1 MPSLDYIEKL
11 TGIKGMDSKFKG
23 NGISLGFSG
32 SAAASRTHLPSLQ
45 GVKATTRRIKG
56 YYTRLIKHFPLLH
69 KELHLLY
76 RQRRYICSCGHTVN
90 EKSPFASV
98 FPNLFLAST
107 SHAQE
112 LRQHL
117 LSKKWP
123 DDAMSAPARSFVSL
137 MKSIF
142 LVPVTFPACFPS
154 MNLKEMLPVRSTKSS
169 SLTLKNKRIMDIL
182 PVRTT
187 PALLQYF
194 YQFPMSERRKV
205 EFVTMDMSM
214 QFRSVIKT
222 IFPKARIVADRFH
235 MIRLVQWAMERVRKA
250 EQKRLYHHSR
260 MFKSNKTILTKPYEK
275 LTEEEL
281 IKLEGILRCSP
292 RLRCAYA
299 LKYAFSKV
307 LRFKDNANIS
317 WALSAWIDLVKS
329 ADLPEMNSLVKS
341 FTYWYEEIRSALIY
355 PYSNG
360 FTEGCNNK
368 IKVLKRVSFGLRNFE
383 RFRNRI
389 LYINTRNEK
398 RTRTVFSACPLQE
411 CIDTLAPQK
420 I

>member
-1 MPSLDYIEKL
+1 MSHVSTSQVIRVFNEVHIPRPSHLPRVLSIDE
-11 TGIKGMDSKFKG
+11 FKG
-23 NGISLGFSG
+23 N
-32 SAAASRTHLPSLQ
+32 AAGQKYQVIITDS
-45 GVKATTRRIKG
+45 
-56 YYTRLIKHFPLLH
+56 
-69 KELHLLY
+69 E
-76 RQRRYICSCGHTVN
+76 
-90 EKSPFASV
+90 
-98 FPNLFLAST
+98 
-107 SHAQE
+107 
-112 LRQHL
+112 
-117 LSKKWP
+117 
-123 DDAMSAPARSFVSL
+123 
-137 MKSIF
+137 
-142 LVPVTFPACFPS
+142 
-154 MNLKEMLPVRSTKSS
+154 
-169 SLTLKNKRIMDIL
+169 NKRIMDIL
-182 PVRTT
+182 PARTT

-250 EQKRLYHHSR
+250 EQKRLCHHSR

-307 LRFKDNANIS
+307 LRFKDHTNIS

-398 RTRTVFSACPLQE
+398 GHALYSVHVLSRSA
-411 CIDTLAPQK
+411 
-420 I
+420 

>member
-1 MPSLDYIEKL
+1 
-11 TGIKGMDSKFKG
+11 MDSKFKG

-32 SAAASRTHLPSLQ
+32 SAAASRTHLFSLIC
-45 GVKATTRRIKG
+45 KATTRRIKG
-56 YYTRLIKHFPLLH
+56 YLYAPSSNIPQLLH
-69 KELHLLY
+69 KGLHLLY
-76 RQRRYICSCGHTVN
+76 RQRRYICSCGHTFN
-90 EKSPFASV
+90 EKPLCRP
-98 FPNLFLAST
+98 FPNLFIAST
-107 SHAQE
+107 SHAPGAASTPFLSEVARRCHVSTSQVIRVFNE
-112 LRQHL
+112 VHIPRPSHL
-117 LSKKWP
+117 PRVLSIDEFKGNAAGQKYQVIIT
-123 DDAMSAPARSFVSL
+123 DS
-137 MKSIF
+137 
-142 LVPVTFPACFPS
+142 
-154 MNLKEMLPVRSTKSS
+154 E
-169 SLTLKNKRIMDIL
+169 NKRIMDIL
-182 PVRTT
+182 PARTT

-250 EQKRLYHHSR
+250 EQKRLCHHSR

-307 LRFKDNANIS
+307 LRFKDHTNIS

-398 RTRTVFSACPLQE
+398 GHALYSVHVLSRSA
-411 CIDTLAPQK
+411 
-420 I
+420 

>member
-1 MPSLDYIEKL
+1 MPLRISNPLPRFNKSCSRSCVNTFFQEAARRCHVSTSQVIRVFNEVHIPRPSHLPRVLSIDE
-11 TGIKGMDSKFKG
+11 FKG
-23 NGISLGFSG
+23 N
-32 SAAASRTHLPSLQ
+32 AAGQKYQVIITDS
-45 GVKATTRRIKG
+45 
-56 YYTRLIKHFPLLH
+56 
-69 KELHLLY
+69 E
-76 RQRRYICSCGHTVN
+76 
-90 EKSPFASV
+90 
-98 FPNLFLAST
+98 
-107 SHAQE
+107 
-112 LRQHL
+112 
-117 LSKKWP
+117 
-123 DDAMSAPARSFVSL
+123 
-137 MKSIF
+137 
-142 LVPVTFPACFPS
+142 
-154 MNLKEMLPVRSTKSS
+154 
-169 SLTLKNKRIMDIL
+169 NKRIMDIL
-182 PVRTT
+182 PARTT
-187 PALLQYF
+187 SALLQYF

-250 EQKRLYHHSR
+250 EQKRLCHHSR

-307 LRFKDNANIS
+307 LRFKDHANIS

-341 FTYWYEEIRSALIY
+341 FTYWYEEIRNALIY

-398 RTRTVFSACPLQE
+398 GHALYSVHVLSRSA
-411 CIDTLAPQK
+411 
-420 I
+420 

>member
-1 MPSLDYIEKL
+1 
-11 TGIKGMDSKFKG
+11 
-23 NGISLGFSG
+23 
-32 SAAASRTHLPSLQ
+32 
-45 GVKATTRRIKG
+45 
-56 YYTRLIKHFPLLH
+56 
-69 KELHLLY
+69 
-76 RQRRYICSCGHTVN
+76 
-90 EKSPFASV
+90 
-98 FPNLFLAST
+98 
-107 SHAQE
+107 
-112 LRQHL
+112 
-117 LSKKWP
+117 
-123 DDAMSAPARSFVSL
+123 
-137 MKSIF
+137 
-142 LVPVTFPACFPS
+142 
-154 MNLKEMLPVRSTKSS
+154 
-169 SLTLKNKRIMDIL
+169 
-182 PVRTT
+182 
-187 PALLQYF
+187 
-194 YQFPMSERRKV
+194 
-205 EFVTMDMSM
+205 M

-250 EQKRLYHHSR
+250 EQKRLCHHSR

-275 LTEEEL
+275 LTKREL

-307 LRFKDNANIS
+307 LRFKDHANIS

-341 FTYWYEEIRSALIY
+341 FTYWYEEIRNALIY

-389 LYINTRNEK
+389 LYINTQRK

-411 CIDTLAPQK
+411 CIDTLAPQNLTK
-420 I
+420 NLFYGQKG

>member
-1 MPSLDYIEKL
+1 
-11 TGIKGMDSKFKG
+11 MDSKFKG

-45 GVKATTRRIKG
+45 GHYKTHKG
-56 YYTRLIKHFPLLH
+56 LLYAPHQTFPTSH
-69 KELHLLY
+69 QELHLPY
-76 RQRRYICSCGHTVN
+76 RQRRYICSCGHTFN
-90 EKSPFASV
+90 EKSPFASPY
-98 FPNLFLAST
+98 FQT
-107 SHAQE
+107 SSSLQQVMLQE

-117 LSKKWP
+117 SFQEVARRCHVSTSQGIRVFNEVHIPRPSHLPRVLSIDEFKGKAAGQKYQVIIT
-123 DDAMSAPARSFVSL
+123 DS
-137 MKSIF
+137 
-142 LVPVTFPACFPS
+142 
-154 MNLKEMLPVRSTKSS
+154 E
-169 SLTLKNKRIMDIL
+169 NKRIMDIL
-182 PVRTT
+182 PARTT

-250 EQKRLYHHSR
+250 EQKRLCHHSR
-260 MFKSNKTILTKPYEK
+260 MFKSNKIILTKPYEK
-275 LTEEEL
+275 LAEEEL

-368 IKVLKRVSFGLRNFE
+368 IKVLKRISFGLRNFE

-398 RTRTVFSACPLQE
+398 GHALSSVHVLSRSA
-411 CIDTLAPQK
+411 
-420 I
+420 

>member
-1 MPSLDYIEKL
+1 ML
-11 TGIKGMDSKFKG
+11 
-23 NGISLGFSG
+23 
-32 SAAASRTHLPSLQ
+32 
-45 GVKATTRRIKG
+45 
-56 YYTRLIKHFPLLH
+56 
-69 KELHLLY
+69 
-76 RQRRYICSCGHTVN
+76 
-90 EKSPFASV
+90 
-98 FPNLFLAST
+98 
-107 SHAQE
+107 QE

-117 LSKKWP
+117 SFQEVARRCHVSTSQVIRVFNEVHIPRPSHLPRVLSIDECKGNAAGQKYQVIIT
-123 DDAMSAPARSFVSL
+123 DS
-137 MKSIF
+137 
-142 LVPVTFPACFPS
+142 
-154 MNLKEMLPVRSTKSS
+154 E
-169 SLTLKNKRIMDIL
+169 NKRIMDIL
-182 PVRTT
+182 PARTT

-250 EQKRLYHHSR
+250 EQKRLCHHSR

-307 LRFKDNANIS
+307 LRFKDHTNIS

-341 FTYWYEEIRSALIY
+341 FTYWYEEIRRALIY

-360 FTEGCNNK
+360 FTEGCSNK
-368 IKVLKRVSFGLRNFE
+368 IKVLKRTSFGLRNFE

-398 RTRTVFSACPLQE
+398 GYALSSVHVLSRSA
-411 CIDTLAPQK
+411 
-420 I
+420 

>member
-1 MPSLDYIEKL
+1 ML
-11 TGIKGMDSKFKG
+11 
-23 NGISLGFSG
+23 
-32 SAAASRTHLPSLQ
+32 
-45 GVKATTRRIKG
+45 
-56 YYTRLIKHFPLLH
+56 
-69 KELHLLY
+69 
-76 RQRRYICSCGHTVN
+76 
-90 EKSPFASV
+90 
-98 FPNLFLAST
+98 
-107 SHAQE
+107 QE

-117 LSKKWP
+117 SSKKC
-123 DDAMSAPARSFVSL
+123 RRCHVSTSQVIRVFNEVHIPRPSHL
-137 MKSIF
+137 PRVLSIDEF
-142 LVPVTFPACFPS
+142 KGNAAGQKYQVIITDFA
-154 MNLKEMLPVRSTKSS
+154 
-169 SLTLKNKRIMDIL
+169 NKRIMVIL
-182 PVRTT
+182 PARTT
-187 PALLQYF
+187 PALLQHF

-222 IFPKARIVADRFH
+222 IFPVVADRFLYDPG
-235 MIRLVQWAMERVRKA
+235 LVQWAMERAYKA
-250 EQKRLYHHSR
+250 EQKRLVTIAEYGPL
-260 MFKSNKTILTKPYEK
+260 TILTKPYEK

-368 IKVLKRVSFGLRNFE
+368 IKVLKRISFGLRNFE

-398 RTRTVFSACPLQE
+398 GHALSSVHVLSRSA
-411 CIDTLAPQK
+411 
-420 I
+420 

>member
-1 MPSLDYIEKL
+1 MQLWSHL
-11 TGIKGMDSKFKG
+11 T
-23 NGISLGFSG
+23 
-32 SAAASRTHLPSLQ
+32 R
-45 GVKATTRRIKG
+45 
-56 YYTRLIKHFPLLH
+56 
-69 KELHLLY
+69 
-76 RQRRYICSCGHTVN
+76 
-90 EKSPFASV
+90 SPFASPY
-98 FPNLFLAST
+98 FQTSFLASNKSCSRSCVNT
-107 SHAQE
+107 F
-112 LRQHL
+112 
-117 LSKKWP
+117 LSGP
-123 DDAMSAPARSFVSL
+123 DDAMSAPARSFRVFNEVHIPRPSHL
-137 MKSIF
+137 PRVLSIDEF
-142 LVPVTFPACFPS
+142 
-154 MNLKEMLPVRSTKSS
+154 KENAAGQKYQVIIITDSE
-169 SLTLKNKRIMDIL
+169 NKRIMDIL
-182 PVRTT
+182 PARTT

-250 EQKRLYHHSR
+250 EQKRLCHHSR

-275 LTEEEL
+275 LAEEEL

-307 LRFKDNANIS
+307 LRFKDHANIS

-341 FTYWYEEIRSALIY
+341 FTYWYEEIRNALIY

-398 RTRTVFSACPLQE
+398 GHALYSVHVLSRSA
-411 CIDTLAPQK
+411 
-420 I
+420 